1 MYVCILPQCIII
13 FLSSLSRKQQLM
25 SYCPINL
32 SNAEDHQFFCCI
44 NTPTSRFESLMSYF
58 VKLLRR
64 CKVVF
69 FGGWGEG
76 EGSFLFFA
84 FVLNLRGIFSHSYL
98 LKPLQRAHEKKDYR
112 DVLFVC

>member
-1 MYVCILPQCIII
+1 M
-13 FLSSLSRKQQLM
+13 
-25 SYCPINL
+25 
-32 SNAEDHQFFCCI
+32 
-44 NTPTSRFESLMSYF
+44 
-58 VKLLRR
+58 
-64 CKVVF
+64 VF

-98 LKPLQRAHEKKDYR
+98 LKLQQRAQK